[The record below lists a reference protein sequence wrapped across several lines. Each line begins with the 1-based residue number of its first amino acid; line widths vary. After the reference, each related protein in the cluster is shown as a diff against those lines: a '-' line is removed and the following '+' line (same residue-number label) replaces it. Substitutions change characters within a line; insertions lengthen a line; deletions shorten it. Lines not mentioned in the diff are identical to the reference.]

1 MGGHISGYA
10 RFLDSAAKRH
20 DSALLAM
27 GLEDDEVKE
36 LVSALWDIVDEYGEH
51 EDGSDLSKGMGED
64 EE

>member
-1 MGGHISGYA
+1 MGGHLSGYA
-10 RFLDSAAKRH
+10 HFVESAAKRH

-36 LVSALWDIVDEYGEH
+36 LVGALWDVVDEYGEN
-51 EDGSDLSKGMGED
+51 EGGGDLSMGED